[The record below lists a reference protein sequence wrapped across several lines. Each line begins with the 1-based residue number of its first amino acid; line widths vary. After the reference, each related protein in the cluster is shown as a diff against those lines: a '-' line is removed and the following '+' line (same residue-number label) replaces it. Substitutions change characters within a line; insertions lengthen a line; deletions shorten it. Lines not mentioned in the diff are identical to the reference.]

1 MFRKISL
8 VAAAVSLA
16 TVFAFAQGEKKS
28 VKVSGYIVDN
38 MCSEMH
44 GSEAEAKNHP
54 NACALMEAC
63 EKSGFTVVSGDK
75 KYKLDDAGNKL
86 ATEALKGAKQ
96 KKGLKVD
103 VEGTLEGDTLHTDKL
118 EVAKE

>member
-1 MFRKISL
+1 MFRKVSL
-8 VAAAVSLA
+8 VAAAVALA
-16 TVFAFAQGEKKS
+16 AVFAFAQGEKQT
-28 VKVSGYIVDN
+28 VKVSGYIIDN
-38 MCSEMH
+38 MCAEVH
-44 GSEAEAKNHP
+44 GSEAEAKGHP

-63 EKSGFTVVSGDK
+63 EKSGFAVVSGDK

-86 ATEALKGAKQ
+86 AAEALKGAKQ

-103 VEGTLEGDTLHTDKL
+103 VEGTLEGETLHAAKL